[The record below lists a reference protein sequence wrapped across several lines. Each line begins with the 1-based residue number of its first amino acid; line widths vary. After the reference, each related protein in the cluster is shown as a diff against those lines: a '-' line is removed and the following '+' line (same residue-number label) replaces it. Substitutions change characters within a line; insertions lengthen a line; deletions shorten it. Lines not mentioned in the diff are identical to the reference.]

1 MIKDIQ
7 SDVLVL
13 GDGVSARQIAV
24 DLAGQGL
31 SVQLVGAGDA
41 AAMPTDNGCP
51 TAGVT
56 PLSGCRLM
64 ACSGQAGAF
73 QLRFEQAGRLFS
85 IRAAGIVVAAAPNHR
100 PAFGAYGLA
109 ASERVLTASELARM
123 LDSGT
128 TPDAMAGGKSRV
140 AFLNG
145 WHHETHPV
153 VAARMLQLCL
163 RTQQGGADT
172 FFLSGNLKVAVE
184 GSEACCQAA
193 KAAGAV
199 FLKFTD
205 RFPELEAMDEGR
217 VRITY
222 WDETTRMLFTLAADC
237 VIVDE
242 HIAPD
247 PVLIQWADI
256 LRLERDAFGFAQSE
270 NVHRLGNETNRRGIF
285 VADGARAILSSGE
298 QRADAGHVVLKVT
311 QFLSGND
318 RAPLP
323 VVEIDQGRCARC
335 LTCYRLCPHAAI
347 DIDPRMT
354 VIPEACQCCGICAA
368 GCPNRAIRV
377 EDARLATALLDFTRP
392 GADKAPDNPFVPR
405 IVAFC
410 CDRSAVAAR
419 ELALGMGHR
428 LPPGLV
434 FVEGLCGGTFS
445 IQHLLSAFD
454 DGVDGVMVLTCHP
467 GNCHSEQGTLN
478 AQTRCAQAAKALAAA
493 GVDGARIHFS
503 TLAAN
508 MSSAFVQRAAEFE
521 RQIAALGP
529 LLGS

>member
-13 GDGVSARQIAV
+13 GGGASARQIAD

-31 SVQLVGAGDA
+31 SVQLIDAGDA

-56 PLSGCRLM
+56 PLSSCRLI

-73 QLRFEQAGRLFS
+73 QLRFEQAGRPFS
-85 IRAAGIVVAAAPNHR
+85 SRASGIVLAAAPKQR
-100 PAFGAYGLA
+100 PAFDAYGLA
-109 ASERVLTASELARM
+109 SSERVLTASELARM
-123 LDSGT
+123 LDGAT
-128 TPDAMAGGKSRV
+128 TPGAMMAGNARV
-140 AFLNG
+140 VFLNG

-184 GSEACCQAA
+184 GSEACCQSA

-199 FLKFTD
+199 FLRFTD
-205 RFPELEAMDEGR
+205 RFPEMETTDEGR
-217 VRITY
+217 VRIAY
-222 WDETTRMLFTLAADC
+222 WDETTRMPFTLSADY

-247 PVLIQWADI
+247 PELIHWADV

-270 NVHRLGNETNRRGIF
+270 NVRRLCNETNRRGIF
-285 VADGARAILSSGE
+285 VANGARAILSPGE
-298 QRADAGHVVLKVT
+298 QRADAGHVVLKVS
-311 QFLSGND
+311 QFLFGRD

-347 DIDPRMT
+347 DLDPRMT
-354 VIPEACQCCGICAA
+354 VAPEACRSCGICAA
-368 GCPNRAIRV
+368 GCPNRAIRI
-377 EDARLATALLDFTRP
+377 EDTRLATALLEFASP
-392 GADKAPDNPFVPR
+392 SADKAPDKTFLPR

-410 CDRSAVAAR
+410 CDRSAVVAR
-419 ELALGMGHR
+419 ELALGTGHR
-428 LPPGLV
+428 LPSGLV

-454 DGVDGVMVLTCHP
+454 AGVDGVMVLTCHP

-493 GVDGARIHFS
+493 GVDGARIHYS

-529 LLGS
+529 LLG

>member
-13 GDGVSARQIAV
+13 GGGASARQIAA

-31 SVQLVGAGDA
+31 SVQLIDAGDA
-41 AAMPTDNGCP
+41 AQMPTNNGCP

-56 PLSGCRLM
+56 PLCGCRLM

-73 QLRFEQAGRLFS
+73 ELRFEQAGRRFS
-85 IRAAGIVVAAAPNHR
+85 SRVAGMVLAAAPKHR
-100 PAFGAYGLA
+100 PAFDAYGLA
-109 ASERVLTASELARM
+109 SSERVMTASELARM
-123 LDSGT
+123 LDSDTAPG
-128 TPDAMAGGKSRV
+128 AMMAGNPRV

-145 WHHETHPV
+145 WQHETHPV
-153 VAARMLQLCL
+153 MAARMLQLCL
-163 RTQQGGADT
+163 RMQQDGADT
-172 FFLSGNLKVAVE
+172 FFLAGNLKVAVD

-199 FLKFTD
+199 FLKFSD
-205 RFPELEAMDEGR
+205 RFPEFETMDEGR
-217 VRITY
+217 VRISY
-222 WDETTRMLFTLAADC
+222 WDETTRMPFALAADF

-242 HIAPD
+242 HIAAD
-247 PVLIQWADI
+247 PELIHWADI
-256 LRLERDAFGFAQSE
+256 LRLERDASGFAQSE

-285 VADGARAILSSGE
+285 VANGARAILSPTE
-298 QRADAGHVVLKVT
+298 QHADAGHVVLKVS
-311 QFLSGND
+311 QFLAGID

-323 VVEIDQGRCARC
+323 AVEIDQGRCARC

-354 VIPEACQCCGICAA
+354 VAPEACRSCGICVA
-368 GCPNRAIRV
+368 GCPNRAIRI
-377 EDARLATALLDFTRP
+377 EDTRLATALLDFTAP
-392 GADKAPDNPFVPR
+392 GANKASGNAFVPR
-405 IVAFC
+405 LVAFC
-410 CDRSAVAAR
+410 CDRSAVVAR
-419 ELALGMGHR
+419 ELALGTGYR

-454 DGVDGVMVLTCHP
+454 AGVDGVMVLTCHP
-467 GNCHSEQGTLN
+467 GNCHSELGTQN

-493 GVDGARIHFS
+493 GVDEARIHFS

-508 MSSAFVQRAAEFE
+508 MSSAFVQRVAEFE
-521 RQIAALGP
+521 RQIASLGP
-529 LLGS
+529 LLG